1 MDTEDFYVGRIA
13 DCDRIAARHPRLAQ
27 AFAFLKRPDLAALP
41 PGRYDLDGDNLWA
54 TVQDVALK
62 PFGDT
67 QHAEIHHTYIDIQAP
82 LTGPETIGLL
92 ALAPDAAA
100 KVPYD
105 AARDVGFLDVATRP
119 TTLVPGDFAVLMPP
133 CGAHAPGCSLDGA
146 RTVRKL
152 IIKIRK

>member
-82 LTGPETIGLL
+82 LSGPETIGLL
-92 ALAPDAAA
+92 A
-100 KVPYD
+100 
-105 AARDVGFLDVATRP
+105 
-119 TTLVPGDFAVLMPP
+119 LVPGDFAVLMPP